1 MKKRRG
7 GNKKRRGPQ
16 GPKEP
21 RDDKIQFEGVVFEAL
36 PNAMF
41 KVETDN
47 GMIILATIS
56 GKMRKFSIRILVG
69 DRVTVEVSPYDPTRG
84 RIMFRHK

>member
-1 MKKRRG
+1 MNKRRG
-7 GNKKRRGPQ
+7 GGNNKSGHQ
-16 GPKEP
+16 DPKES

-41 KVETDN
+41 KVETDT
-47 GMIILATIS
+47 GMLILATIS

-69 DRVTVEVSPYDPTRG
+69 DHVTVEVSPYDPTRG